1 MILRESLETAPIP
14 FAADLAEDV
23 LAEMAL
29 EAGRARDLV
38 AGMAASSPYLRGLL
52 LREVAWFGAVLAQE
66 PDAAFLE
73 ILAGVVAVEPEALA
87 VELRVA
93 KRRVA
98 LLLAACD
105 LGGVWTLEQVTRA
118 LTEFADFATQAA
130 LQSQIR
136 REQLRGKLPGVSV
149 EDVADCAGIAVLAMG
164 KMGAFELN
172 YSSDIDLIVLF
183 DETRH
188 TAENYYDVRAGFLR
202 ATRNM
207 AKMLSDITTE
217 GYVFRTDLRLRPN
230 PSVTPICVPMD
241 GAEAYYESEGRTWE
255 RAAFIKAR
263 VCAGDIAAGER
274 FLKRIGPFIWRRHLD
289 FVAIQDAHDMR
300 LRIRSHKGL
309 GGAIDVFGHD
319 LKLGRGGIREI
330 EFFAQTQQL
339 IAGGRDIDLRSSRTD
354 AALRAL
360 AVKGWLPKA
369 VAERLI
375 AAYRAHRNIEHR
387 IQMVRD
393 AQTHKM
399 PKNVEDMDRLA
410 RLSGWADTAEFIE
423 DIRARLEA
431 VHATTESFFA
441 PEEEAGMVPE
451 GAELS
456 AETVQVM
463 DSWAGLPALRSPRA
477 VAIFDRLRPEL
488 IRRLTAT
495 TRPDETLA
503 QLDGFV
509 RGLPAGVQL
518 FSMFEA
524 NPQIL
529 DLLIEICAAAPSL
542 AQYLSR
548 NTGVFDAVISGRF
561 FETLPDAAGMSALL
575 GEALQGVDDYEDG
588 LNSTRRWFKEMHF
601 RIGVLVLRELVS
613 LAEAERAYADLAEAV
628 LGCVLPMVQRDFAR
642 RYGVFDDQQMVVLAM
657 GKLGSRQMTAT
668 SDLDLIVVYSAT
680 GDQSDGRRGLA
691 QSAYFSRLTQALI
704 TALTS
709 PMAEGML
716 YEVDMRLR
724 PSGRAGTVATSL
736 SGFESYQFE
745 KAWTWEHLALTRGRV
760 IAGSAGLAVQVD
772 AVRRAVLAVPRAAQV
787 VKNDVIEMRRRLA
800 SAKGGA
806 LGDWDVKDR
815 AGGILDIELLA
826 QMFCLL
832 GDLGGTEPKQQLLD
846 AVSESWMAED
856 ESRALRETHRL
867 LCSFQQAHR
876 LLMDGKFDPERLG
889 REGMAFVVRIT
900 GFDTADALKSE
911 ILTQTAAAEQIILRN
926 LA

>member
-1 MILRESLETAPIP
+1 MTLKKQLKTAPIP
-14 FAADLAEDV
+14 YEPALAEDV
-23 LAEMAL
+23 LAKFDL
-29 EAGRARDLV
+29 PGGRTRDLV
-38 AGMAASSPYLRGLL
+38 AGIAGCSPFLRSILERETDWFKDVL
-52 LREVAWFGAVLAQE
+52 DQDPDQSFDAILTSILDDNLPAQLR
-66 PDAAFLE
+66 
-73 ILAGVVAVEPEALA
+73 I
-87 VELRVA
+87 A

-105 LGGVWTLEQVTRA
+105 LGGVWTLEQVTGR
-118 LTEFADFATQAA
+118 LTEFADFVTQTA
-130 LQSQIR
+130 LQSQIKLL
-136 REQLRGKLPGVSV
+136 QARGKLPGVSV

-188 TAENYYDVRAGFLR
+188 APDDYDEVRAGFLR

-207 AKMLSDITTE
+207 AKMLSDITAD

-263 VCAGDIAAGER
+263 VCAGDIVAGQR
-274 FLKRIGPFIWRRHLD
+274 FLDRIKPFIWRRHLD

-300 LRIRSHKGL
+300 LLIREHKGL
-309 GGAIDVFGHD
+309 GREIDVMGHD

-339 IAGGRDIDLRSSRTD
+339 IAGGRDKSLRSSRTD
-354 AALRAL
+354 GALRAL
-360 AVKGWLPKA
+360 AAKDWLPTEL
-369 VAERLI
+369 AEMLI
-375 AAYRAHRNIEHR
+375 SAYRAHRDIEHR
-387 IQMVRD
+387 IQMLRD

-399 PKNVEDMDRLA
+399 PTSMAEMDRLA
-410 RLSGWADTAEFIE
+410 RLSGWADTGAFMN
-423 DIRARLEA
+423 DIRARLTA
-431 VHATTESFFA
+431 VHTATESFFA
-441 PEEEAGMVPE
+441 PDEAEETA
-451 GAELS
+451 
-456 AETVQVM
+456 AETVVLPAEMMQTM

-488 IRRLTAT
+488 IRRLAGT
-495 TRPDETLA
+495 TRPGETLA

-529 DLLIEICAAAPSL
+529 DLLIGICATAPSL

-548 NTGVFDAVISGRF
+548 NTDVFDAVISGRF
-561 FETLPDAAGMSALL
+561 FETLPDVAAMTTQLTAV
-575 GEALQGVDDYEDG
+575 LQDLKDYEDS
-588 LNSTRRWFKEMHF
+588 LNATRRWFKEMHF
-601 RIGVLVLRELVS
+601 RIGVLVLRELVP
-613 LAEAERAYADLAEAV
+613 LEQAERAYADLAQAV
-628 LGCVLPMVQRDFAR
+628 LHEVLPLVERDFAR
-642 RYGVFDDQQMVVLAM
+642 RYGVFEGQQLSVLAM

-668 SDLDLIVVYSAT
+668 SDLDLIVVYRAN
-680 GDQSDGRRGLA
+680 GDASNGKRGLA

-704 TALTS
+704 TALSS
-709 PMAEGML
+709 PMADGML

-724 PSGRAGTVATSL
+724 PSGRAGTVATSIK
-736 SGFESYQFE
+736 GFETYQFE

-760 IAGSAGLAVQVD
+760 IAGDGALAVDVEKVRLSVLSAKQD
-772 AVRRAVLAVPRAAQV
+772 ADGVRQNVR
-787 VKNDVIEMRRRLA
+787 DMRGRLA
-800 SAKGGA
+800 RAKGA
-806 LGDWDVKDR
+806 KAGDWDVKER
-815 AGGILDIELLA
+815 TGGILDIELLA

-832 GDLGGTEPKQQLLD
+832 GREKTTEPKQQLLN
-846 AVSESWMAED
+846 AVSEGLLDAQDCTELTN
-856 ESRALRETHRL
+856 AHRF

-876 LLMDGKFDPERLG
+876 LLMDGKFDPEKLG
-889 REGMAFVVRIT
+889 VEGMDFVVRIC
-900 GFDTADALKSE
+900 GFDSNAALKAE
-911 ILTQTAAAEQIILRN
+911 ILRASDVAQQIIVRVLT
-926 LA
+926 